1 MDEVKKQVPF
11 KWELGEETVSL
22 EIGQYAYGERLY
34 IGITSHTEDGPEPF
48 ADMTVNIPAYSL
60 EPNEAFI
67 SGDIS
72 NDLLRFIKENKLG
85 KVLPYKV
92 RSGYGQYAV
101 VAFDLE
107 KLKEFDP
114 KGVSEFKKAWNIPE
128 KAPVKKPAKK
138 KSKGLER

>member
-1 MDEVKKQVPF
+1 MDEVKKVPF
-11 KWELGEETVSL
+11 KWELGEETISL
-22 EIGQYAYGERLY
+22 EVGQYAYDNRLY
-34 IGITSHTEDGPEPF
+34 IGITGHKEDGPHSF

-72 NDLLRFIKENKLG
+72 RDLLRFIKENKLG

-92 RSGYGQYAV
+92 RSEYGQYSV

-114 KGVSEFKKAWNIPE
+114 KGVAEFKKEWNIPE
-128 KAPVKKPAKK
+128 KAPAKKPVKK
-138 KSKGLER
+138 KSKGMER